1 MYVIYIFVSSF
12 YLSDVSIYICRIFIY
27 LKFYLIYL
35 SIFRWNVWMHVCMYV
50 CLFVCLHACAMRV
63 NEMPTFFHHAYS
75 GIEHQCL
82 NKTSMIDVDSLKKK
96 QDALG
101 TICCLKLF
109 VAQGPYN
116 AGHLWFGQ
124 DVHVRSC
131 GRSLRGIGR
140 RSANYPVGSRFWSLA
155 MIYAVDLQL
164 WSISTCIF
172 DVHFF
177 HVDS

>member
-1 MYVIYIFVSSF
+1 
-12 YLSDVSIYICRIFIY
+12 
-27 LKFYLIYL
+27 
-35 SIFRWNVWMHVCMYV
+35 MYV
-50 CLFVCLHACAMRV
+50 CMMYVCIFVCLFACLFAHMCNAWRWNADIVSSCIFWHWTSILTHLGHNPHNFYLFVCL
-63 NEMPTFFHHAYS
+63 
-75 GIEHQCL
+75 
-82 NKTSMIDVDSLKKK
+82 NKISMIDVDILKKK
-96 QDALG
+96 QDTLG
-101 TICCLKLF
+101 TIFCLRLF

-116 AGHLWFGQ
+116 AGHLRFGQ
-124 DVHVRSC
+124 DVHVGSC

-164 WSISTCIF
+164 WSISCCIF